1 MAESYTEDLNRI
13 KSEMGKIQAQVGKNM
28 DDLDKKTKSYANS
41 WSEVG
46 KKITDSF
53 DPVARSGK
61 LIAQLQAQ
69 QADSASKQQGFE
81 QREAEVLNTHTKFRA
96 DLARYDELTTL
107 NSKGLNESQNREL
120 QQLQEVKNKQLA
132 ISKLISDRLKDA
144 QANVAEQKKE
154 QAGLEQQ
161 IDGEKKRA
169 AQLAII
175 KETFK
180 AIYQMTGEYDKFL
193 SDQAKILGV
202 SKDTIDAQYESIQ
215 KNNTATGYNLASNRQ
230 ILEAQTKLVQSYA
243 ITGQAAESI
252 ATNIAQ
258 TAKSTGLTVD
268 EASKL
273 NETLAEIGGTSL
285 DAQKNMAGFAI
296 QAAKAYGVPLNVLLK
311 DVMNASSSVRLIF
324 KGNTEELI
332 KQAAEARK
340 LGTSLDA
347 AAKSAEALLDFE
359 SSIGAELKA
368 SALLGQSLNFNESR
382 RLAFAGDLIGAE
394 KALQLE
400 IEKVGDLDKLNY
412 NQRKALAQATGKDFA
427 ELQKIE
433 TQKKNQLEIE
443 KRFPQE
449 AAKVRK
455 LQEELNTM
463 QKKSKEDRDAEYKKI
478 LDQQK
483 VEAESALLNQ
493 QKAAAMD
500 RIGQALK
507 PIYEFAN
514 RIQAAFYQWVAGLNK
529 GLIITGLIVTA
540 FVAIGIAV
548 GGAALQIYLLGK
560 FSGKAA
566 ELLGAGVGRGLMGLS
581 AGVRTLGRTLQTFPV
596 GKLIGIAAALAI
608 VSLAA
613 IGFATAFQMMREVTV
628 GDAAL
633 LVGSL
638 VAIGIVLFVMAQAI
652 TATLPQFGILI
663 GVMLGVA
670 LAAVGFGYAISL
682 TTPAITAVGAALT
695 AAAPIFATMLGIFT
709 ALPAV
714 VLSVAAALIGLA
726 LASPGLLGAALGIG
740 AVGLALSGMV
750 VSLALFPT
758 NELTRIATQLVGLSA
773 AASGIGVAAASLNQ
787 LSGIE
792 LPTIDIG
799 GLEAAALGIDA
810 VGVAMVALGVTLASF
825 PTSELTRIT
834 TQLVGLSEAASGIG
848 VAVASLKQLSGIELP
863 TIDIGGLAAVSLL
876 GGGGK
881 KEENSEIK
889 AGLEALGAKFDA
901 LTNMMASGG
910 IVVNLDGTKVN
921 NALAR
926 SASTRGAYGQ
936 ATIV

>member
-28 DDLDKKTKSYANS
+28 DELSKKTKSYANS

-81 QREAEVLNTHTKFRA
+81 QKKAEVLNTHTKFRA
-96 DLARYDELTTL
+96 DLARYDVLANL
-107 NSKGLNESQNREL
+107 SKTGLNASQAREL
-120 QQLQEVKNKQLA
+120 QQLQEVKNNQGDIAKA
-132 ISKLISDRLKDA
+132 IKARLIDA
-144 QANVAEQKKE
+144 QKNIVAEKE
-154 QAGLEQQ
+154 NQRSLEKQ
-161 IDGEKKRA
+161 IDSQQASA
-169 AQLAII
+169 AVMAII
-175 KETFK
+175 KETLK
-180 AIYQMTGEYDKFL
+180 AIYQMAGEYDKFL

-202 SKDTIDAQYESIQ
+202 SKDTIDAQYQSIQ
-215 KNNTATGYNLASNRQ
+215 KNNTGLNANLASNRQ
-230 ILEAQTKLVQSYA
+230 IVEAQTKLVQSYA
-243 ITGQAAESI
+243 LTGLAAQSV

-311 DVMNASSSVRLIF
+311 DVLNASGSVRLIF

-347 AAKSAEALLDFE
+347 AAKSAEALLNFE

-412 NQRKALAQATGKDFA
+412 NQRKALAEATGKDFA
-427 ELQKIE
+427 ELQKIQ

-443 KRFPQE
+443 KRYPEE
-449 AAKVRK
+449 AAKLRK
-455 LQEELNTM
+455 MQEDLNTL
-463 QKKSKEDRDAEYKKI
+463 QKKSKQDRDAEYKKM
-478 LDQQK
+478 LDLQV

-500 RIGQALK
+500 RIGQVLK
-507 PIYEFAN
+507 PIYEFVN
-514 RIQAAFYQWVAGLNK
+514 RIQAAFYKWVSGLSTTSIVL
-529 GLIITGLIVTA
+529 GLITTTLIGIGL
-540 FVAIGIAV
+540 AIGSLI
-548 GGAALQIYLLGK
+548 GSFNLLSK
-560 FSGKAA
+560 FAGKAA
-566 ELLGAGVGRGLMGLS
+566 AALGEGIGSGLIGLS
-581 AGVRTLGRTLQTFPV
+581 KGVDALGKSLQTFPAV
-596 GKLIGIAAALAI
+596 KLIQIAAALVI

-628 GDAAL
+628 GDVAL

-638 VAIGIVLFVMAQAI
+638 IVLGAGLAI
-652 TATLPQFGILI
+652 VGALLTGPQI
-663 GVMLGVA
+663 LGVLA
-670 LAAVGFGYAISL
+670 FAGALVLMGVAAMAVGYAFKLAA
-682 TTPAITAVGAALT
+682 PAIESIGKTISTLATVVGGVIIKA
-695 AAAPIFATMLGIFT
+695 FDTMLSIFT
-709 ALPAV
+709 ALPSV
-714 VLSVAAALIGLA
+714 VSSVATALIGLA

-740 AVGLALSGMV
+740 AVGA
-750 VSLALFPT
+750 
-758 NELTRIATQLVGLSA
+758 
-773 AASGIGVAAASLNQ
+773 
-787 LSGIE
+787 
-792 LPTIDIG
+792 
-799 GLEAAALGIDA
+799 
-810 VGVAMVALGVTLASF
+810 AMVGLGVTLALF

-834 TQLVGLSEAASGIG
+834 TQLVALSEAAAGIG
-848 VAVASLKQLSGIELP
+848 VAAASLKQLSGIELP
-863 TIDIGGLAAVSLL
+863 KIDIGGLAAVSLL

-936 ATIV
+936 ATIA

>member
-1 MAESYTEDLNRI
+1 MADSYKKEL
-13 KSEMGKIQAQVGKNM
+13 
-28 DDLDKKTKSYANS
+28 DDLTASAARQFETIQKSAAKSLEELRKKTQSYASS

-46 KKITDSF
+46 KKITDSLS
-53 DPVARSGK
+53 P
-61 LIAQLQAQ
+61 IASINRKISELEIEKSKSEQTSELHQRTIENLKQKELAITAADVRQAELQALSQ
-69 QADSASKQQGFE
+69 SGLTNSE
-81 QREAEVLNTHTKFRA
+81 QRELNLLEKNIQYRQTGLTATREAAKTEVQKLATVAAETAL
-96 DLARYDELTTL
+96 
-107 NSKGLNESQNREL
+107 
-120 QQLQEVKNKQLA
+120 
-132 ISKLISDRLKDA
+132 LKA
-144 QANVAEQKKE
+144 
-154 QAGLEQQ
+154 Q
-161 IDGEKKRA
+161 IDTQQKNA
-169 AQLAII
+169 AILSFI
-175 KETFK
+175 KDTFSK
-180 AIYQMTGEYDKFL
+180 IYQKTEEYDKFL

-202 SKDTIDAQYESIQ
+202 SKDTIDAQYQSIQ
-215 KNNTATGYNLASNRQ
+215 KNNTGLDYNLASNRQ
-230 ILEAQTKLVQSYA
+230 IVEAQTKLVQSYA

-252 ATNIAQ
+252 ATSIAQ

-311 DVMNASSSVRLIF
+311 DVMNSSSSVRLIF

-412 NQRKALAQATGKDFA
+412 NQRKALSQATGKPIE

-449 AAKVRK
+449 AAKLRK

-463 QKKSKEDRDAEYKKI
+463 QKKSKEDRDAEYKKM

-493 QKAAAMD
+493 AKVKAMD
-500 RIGQALK
+500 RIGQVLK
-507 PIYEFAN
+507 PIYEQIN
-514 RIQAAFYQWVAGLNK
+514 QIQAAFYEFVAGLDNGYIIG
-529 GLIITGLIVTA
+529 GLILTT
-540 FVAIGIAV
+540 FVGIGIAV

-560 FSGKAA
+560 FGGKAA
-566 ELLGAGVGRGLMGLS
+566 ELLGGGVGKGLMRLS
-581 AGVRTLGRTLQTFPV
+581 AGVRNLGKSLQTFPV

-613 IGFATAFQMMREVTV
+613 IGFATAFQMMREVTF

-638 VAIGIVLFVMAQAI
+638 TAIGLGLFFMASTVLPVA
-652 TATLPQFGILI
+652 ATGFGILI

-670 LAAVGFGYAISL
+670 LAAVGVGYAISL

-695 AAAPIFATMLGIFT
+695 ASVPVFATMLSIFM

-726 LASPGLLGAALGIG
+726 FASPGLLGAAIGIG
-740 AVGLALSGMV
+740 AVGA
-750 VSLALFPT
+750 
-758 NELTRIATQLVGLSA
+758 
-773 AASGIGVAAASLNQ
+773 
-787 LSGIE
+787 
-792 LPTIDIG
+792 
-799 GLEAAALGIDA
+799 
-810 VGVAMVALGVTLASF
+810 AMVGLGVTLALF

-834 TQLVGLSEAASGIG
+834 TQLVALSEAAAGIG
-848 VAVASLKQLSGIELP
+848 VAAASLKQLSGIELP
-863 TIDIGGLAAVSLL
+863 KIDIGGLAAVSLL
-876 GGGGK
+876 GSGGK

-936 ATIV
+936 ATIA

>member
-1 MAESYTEDLNRI
+1 MADSYKKEL
-13 KSEMGKIQAQVGKNM
+13 
-28 DDLDKKTKSYANS
+28 DDLTASAQREFNNIQKSAAKSLEELRKKTQSYASS

-46 KKITDSF
+46 KKITDSLSPIASINRKISELEIEKSKSEQTSELHQRTIENLKQKELAITAT
-53 DPVARSGK
+53 DAR
-61 LIAQLQAQ
+61 QVELQALSQ
-69 QADSASKQQGFE
+69 SG
-81 QREAEVLNTHTKFRA
+81 LTK
-96 DLARYDELTTL
+96 
-107 NSKGLNESQNREL
+107 SQEREL
-120 QQLQEVKNKQLA
+120 NLLEKNSQQRQTGLTAIRDAAKAEGEKLA
-132 ISKLISDRLKDA
+132 KVAAQTALLKA
-144 QANVAEQKKE
+144 
-154 QAGLEQQ
+154 Q
-161 IDGEKKRA
+161 IDTQQKNA
-169 AQLAII
+169 AILSFI
-175 KETFK
+175 KDTFSK
-180 AIYQMTGEYDKFL
+180 IYQMAGDYDKFL

-202 SKDTIDAQYESIQ
+202 SKDTIDAQYQSIQ
-215 KNNTATGYNLASNRQ
+215 KNNTATDYNLASNRQ
-230 ILEAQTKLVQSYA
+230 IVEAQTKLVQSYA

-252 ATNIAQ
+252 ATSIAQ

-311 DVMNASSSVRLIF
+311 DVMNSSSSVRLIF

-340 LGTSLDA
+340 IGTSLDA

-412 NQRKALAQATGKDFA
+412 NQRKALSQATGKPIE

-449 AAKVRK
+449 AAKLRK

-463 QKKSKEDRDAEYKKI
+463 QKKSKEDRDAEYKKM

-493 QKAAAMD
+493 AKVKAMD
-500 RIGQALK
+500 RIGQVLK
-507 PIYEFAN
+507 PIYEKIN
-514 RIQAAFYQWVAGLNK
+514 QIQAAFYEFVAGLDK
-529 GLIITGLIVTA
+529 GWIIGGLILTT
-540 FVAIGIAV
+540 FVGIGIAV

-560 FSGKAA
+560 FGGKAA
-566 ELLGAGVGRGLMGLS
+566 ELLGGGVGKGLMRLS
-581 AGVRTLGRTLQTFPV
+581 AGVRTLGKSLQTFPV

-613 IGFATAFQMMREVTV
+613 IGFATAFQMMREVTF

-638 VAIGIVLFVMAQAI
+638 TAISLVLFVMANAV
-652 TATLPQFGILI
+652 TAAAPGFGILI

-670 LAAVGFGYAISL
+670 LAAVGVGYAISL

-695 AAAPIFATMLGIFT
+695 ASVPVFATMLSIFM
-709 ALPAV
+709 ALPVV

-726 LASPGLLGAALGIG
+726 LASPGLLGAAIGIG
-740 AVGLALSGMV
+740 AVGA
-750 VSLALFPT
+750 
-758 NELTRIATQLVGLSA
+758 
-773 AASGIGVAAASLNQ
+773 
-787 LSGIE
+787 
-792 LPTIDIG
+792 
-799 GLEAAALGIDA
+799 
-810 VGVAMVALGVTLASF
+810 AMVALGVTLALF

-834 TQLVGLSEAASGIG
+834 TQLVALSEAAAGIG
-848 VAVASLKQLSGIELP
+848 VAAASLKQLSGIELP
-863 TIDIGGLAAVSLL
+863 KIDIGGLAAVSLL

-936 ATIV
+936 ATIA